1 MGAAEMLRYGSFFL
15 LTSCSHPSAREPA
28 LSKESTFSE
37 NVNTPSESVHRSHL
51 CTYFRTAILPI
62 NVNNITLTGWKTAI
76 DQHGTSTETI
86 FLLARLYANAQQLR
100 CAESLSTPSP

>member
-1 MGAAEMLRYGSFFL
+1 MLRYGSFFFL

-51 CTYFRTAILPI
+51 CTYFRATNVHK
-62 NVNNITLTGWKTAI
+62 NVNKTSSSEWKLAL
-76 DQHGTSTETI
+76 DQHGTFTELSF
-86 FLLARLYANAQQLR
+86 FLK
-100 CAESLSTPSP
+100 T